1 MVVPFSQL
9 TVILQKKITNSK
21 DLLKQTGAQTTL
33 QTANLAL
40 TIPARRRSSNSLGI
54 EAECVSIGRYV
65 RRRSGMRAPI
75 PFVSPWRKET
85 NR

>member
-65 RRRSGMRAPI
+65 KRRSGMRAFV